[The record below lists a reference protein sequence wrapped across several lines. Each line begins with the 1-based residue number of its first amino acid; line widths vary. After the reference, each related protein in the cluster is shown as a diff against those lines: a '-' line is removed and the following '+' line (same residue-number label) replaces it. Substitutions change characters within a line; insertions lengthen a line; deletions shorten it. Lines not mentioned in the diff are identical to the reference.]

1 MKSITT
7 KQIIEDGRLG
17 RRSQEVLNTLTEE
30 LDLGV
35 YPVGTTLPPERE
47 LAERF
52 GVSRPTIRRAAAILE
67 SNGRIRTRHGSG
79 MTVCAPQ
86 LTRRR
91 SGTISVMG
99 MFDED
104 RLRTMQTAMLR
115 RGFMLCPFSV
125 TARQFD
131 PEVERLFLA
140 QVQRERHHGL
150 VAFCSPLPPLNAD
163 LLQAIALDGT
173 RVVHVAPFRLAHP
186 DQDYLLPD
194 YELTGRL
201 AAERLKTVEC
211 PTAVYIRMAESPY
224 EMLLE
229 RGFRKAFPD
238 ARTAVCTASML
249 THPPV
254 RRQFS
259 AMLAELPAGCGFF
272 CRSGRL
278 AADLLQLRADCA
290 PGKPVRVIA
299 ADEPECRPSPL
310 SEVSYDRL
318 VLPSQAERT
327 DRAVELMLRNAG
339 LRQRELLPPTWQ
351 PGCDPVISLGS

>member
-1 MKSITT
+1 MPIPPLQHAIDST
-7 KQIIEDGRLG
+7 GLG
-17 RRSQEVLNTLTEE
+17 RRSHEVLTTLAEE
-30 LDLGV
+30 LDRGT

-52 GVSRPTIRRAAAILE
+52 GVSRPTIRRAVAILE

-79 MTVCAPQ
+79 MTVCTPR

-99 MFDED
+99 MFDEE
-104 RLRTMQTAMLR
+104 RLRTMQTTMLR

-131 PEVERLFLA
+131 LEVERLFLA
-140 QVQRERHHGL
+140 QVKRERHHGL

-163 LLQAIALDGT
+163 LLQDIALDGT
-173 RVVHVAPFRLAHP
+173 RVVHIAPFRIAHP

-201 AAERLKTVEC
+201 AAERLKAAEC
-211 PTAVYIRMAESPY
+211 PAGVYIRMAESPY

-229 RGFRKAFPD
+229 RGFLKAFPD
-238 ARTAVCTASML
+238 ARVLVCPASML

-254 RRQFS
+254 RRQVS
-259 AMLAELPAGCGFF
+259 AMLLELPAGCGFF
-272 CRSGRL
+272 CRSVRL
-278 AADLLQLRADCA
+278 ATDLMQLRADCV
-290 PGKPVRVIA
+290 PGKPARVIA

-310 SEVSYDRL
+310 SEVPYDRL

-327 DRAVELMLRNAG
+327 DRAVELMLRNTG
-339 LRQRELLPPTWQ
+339 PSQRELLPPTWR
-351 PGCDPVISLGS
+351 PGCDPALSLGS